1 MFQEVYMSVISVI
14 EISPTSVEMI
24 ICEKSKDKIKI
35 LENLTEELNIFLDSE
50 KNNSIS
56 FEKGKKLCDIL
67 YRMKSL
73 SKDYGV
79 KDILTVTT
87 SSVNSVKNLL
97 FILDQIKIKV
107 GLDVKVLTTFEK
119 KKLLFKKFL
128 IKKSEIIPPR
138 KNTLLLNI
146 GSATTDFF
154 IINGKKL
161 MINEFISTG
170 GYKFTEI
177 INKHELTPKESINF
191 IQEYI
196 ENYLSEIKKEVGR
209 KKIDSLILLGESE
222 NIFTKTKGMF
232 SNLSYEKLENIMEKL
247 SEESFKNITQKY
259 SMTSL
264 QGITTFARL
273 SLLKCIAHYFEV
285 PTIKIFYYDTKY
297 LMAYE
302 HFFPKEKEIME
313 KELWELTLQAVIDK
327 ANKFTFDKNHSIFVQ
342 KISKDLFDVLKPL
355 HNMLEIEK
363 RHLELAAFLHD
374 IGKYVNFSSHQNH
387 SQYIITN
394 SFIPGLTEEDL
405 KIVGLL
411 CYFHNIAFSKY
422 SENIENITGER
433 QMDIMKLAAILKV
446 SVALDRSKR
455 QKIKNIK
462 LELKTHEI
470 IIDITTQEDYRIET
484 IFFDHQKIFFRD
496 VFGINPVL
504 RINRRLYGE

>member
-1 MFQEVYMSVISVI
+1 MPVISVI

-24 ICEKSKDKIKI
+24 ICEKSKDNIKV
-35 LENLTEELNIFLDSE
+35 LENVNEELNIFLDSE
-50 KNNSIS
+50 KNNYIS
-56 FEKGKKLCDIL
+56 YEKGKKLCNIL
-67 YRMKSL
+67 NRMKSL

-107 GLDVKVLTTFEK
+107 GLEVTVLTSFEK

-128 IKKSEIIPPR
+128 IKKNEIIPPK

-154 IINGKKL
+154 VINGKKL

-170 GYKFTEI
+170 GYKFAEI
-177 INKHELTPKESINF
+177 INNYELTPKESTNF

-196 ENYLSEIKKEVGR
+196 ENYLNEIKKEVGR

-232 SNLSYEKLENIMEKL
+232 SNLSYEKLEKTMEDL

-259 SMTSL
+259 SLTPL
-264 QGITTFARL
+264 QSITTFARL
-273 SLLKCIAHYFEV
+273 SLLKYIAYYFEI
-285 PTIKIFYYDTKY
+285 PTVKIFYYDTKY

-302 HFFPKEKEIME
+302 HFFPKEKENME
-313 KELWELTLQAVIDK
+313 KELWELTVQAVIDK
-327 ANKFTFDKNHSIFVQ
+327 ASKFTFDKNHSTFVQ
-342 KISKDLFDVLKPL
+342 KVSKDFFDALKPL
-355 HNMLEIEK
+355 HNMLEMEK

-374 IGKYVNFSSHQNH
+374 IGKYINFSSHQNH

-394 SFIPGLTEEDL
+394 SFIPGLTEKDL
-405 KIVGLL
+405 EVVGLL

-422 SENIENITGER
+422 SENIDNITGKS

-455 QKIKNIK
+455 QKVKNIK
-462 LELKTHEI
+462 FELKDHEI
-470 IIDITTQEDYRIET
+470 IIDVTTQEDYRIET
-484 IFFDHQKIFFRD
+484 IFFDHQKTFFRD

-504 RINRRLYGE
+504 KVNRRLYGD